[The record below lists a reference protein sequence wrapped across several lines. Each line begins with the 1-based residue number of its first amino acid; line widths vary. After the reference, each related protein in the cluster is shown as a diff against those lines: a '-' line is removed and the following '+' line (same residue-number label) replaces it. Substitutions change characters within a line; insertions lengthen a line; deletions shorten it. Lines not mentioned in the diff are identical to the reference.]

1 MIEFLAAGAVVCV
14 MLFTAIQ
21 IAILWAGQGS
31 VDTAAHFAAR
41 EFSRTARDDFGRAKA
56 AALAKAVGLC
66 RLRPGGTL
74 GGATLTSLDFTPE
87 RREAAPPVP
96 TAGDAYRVRLN
107 HWVELVVPLAD
118 RILYEVAPV
127 RKARLGG
134 RYYLVLHATRYVT
147 VE

>member
-1 MIEFLAAGAVVCV
+1 MVEFLAAGAAVSV
-14 MLFTAIQ
+14 MVFTAIQ

-41 EFSRTARDDFGRAKA
+41 EFARSARDDYGKAKA
-56 AALAKAVGLC
+56 AAFEKAVGLC
-66 RLRPGGTL
+66 RLRPGGML
-74 GGATLTSLDFTPE
+74 VDAALTSLDFT
-87 RREAAPPVP
+87 REPSGRAATLP
-96 TAGDAYRVRLN
+96 TAGDAYRVRLS
-107 HWVELVVPLAD
+107 HWVELVVPLAN

-127 RKARLGG
+127 QKTRLGG

>member
-1 MIEFLAAGAVVCV
+1 MVEFLAAGAAVSA
-14 MLFTAIQ
+14 MIFTAIQ

-41 EFSRTARDDFGRAKA
+41 EFARSARDDFREAKS

-74 GGATLTSLDFTPE
+74 GDAALTSLDFT
-87 RREAAPPVP
+87 REPSGAPAGLPA
-96 TAGDAYRVRLN
+96 AGDAYRVRLN
-107 HWVELVVPLAD
+107 HWVELVVPLAN

-127 RKARLGG
+127 RKARVGG